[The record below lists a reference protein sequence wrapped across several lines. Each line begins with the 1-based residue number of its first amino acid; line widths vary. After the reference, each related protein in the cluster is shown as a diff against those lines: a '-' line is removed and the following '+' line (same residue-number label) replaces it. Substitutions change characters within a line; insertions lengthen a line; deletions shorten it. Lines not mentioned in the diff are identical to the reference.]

1 MKLDEFRV
9 IDQEARLAKPK
20 LFLLASPD
28 SAASE
33 EALDDLERAIGAR
46 LPMSYR
52 AFLREFGGGNFG
64 LTTVFSADP
73 ESEWYLGTRLDEVRE
88 YLPTHVLPFSDDFA
102 GGLYVFEVVDGQ
114 GMEPVLYW
122 NEDGGLVPT
131 KFANALEFVARYAYE
146 AA

>member
-9 IDQEARLAKPK
+9 IDREARLAKPK

-33 EALDDLERAIGAR
+33 EALDDLQRAIGVM

-52 AFLREFGGGNFG
+52 AFLKEFGGGNFG

-73 ESEWYLGTRLDEVRE
+73 KSEWYLGVRLDEVRG
-88 YLPTHVLPFSDDFA
+88 YLPAHVLPFSDDFA
-102 GGLYVFEVVDGQ
+102 GGLYVLEVVGGQ
-114 GMEPVLYW
+114 AMEPVLYW
-122 NEDGGLVPT
+122 NDDGGLVPT
-131 KFANALEFVARYAYE
+131 EFANVLEFVARYAYE